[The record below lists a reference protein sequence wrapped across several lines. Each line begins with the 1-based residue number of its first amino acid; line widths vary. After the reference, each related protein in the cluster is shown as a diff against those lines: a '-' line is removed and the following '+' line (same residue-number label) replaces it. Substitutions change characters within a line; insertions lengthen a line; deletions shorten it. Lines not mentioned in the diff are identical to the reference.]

1 MGRERMKLPRRL
13 AGRKGVVLDTM
24 VFIYLFEDSPQFG
37 SVSEFIIEQGRLGK
51 FESIVTPVTAA
62 EIMLKPLQNKRY
74 DLADR
79 YRLALRSM
87 QNVVPVALSFE
98 TGLLAGSLRAKYGLP
113 LPDMIQVACAMQSK
127 PPTLITNDKAMEQM
141 EEAEVFLLSA
151 FL

>member
-1 MGRERMKLPRRL
+1 MKLPKRL
-13 AGRKGVVLDTM
+13 PGRKGVVLDTM
-24 VFIYLFEDSPQFG
+24 IFIYLFEDSPQFG
-37 SVSEFIIEQGRLGK
+37 SVSEFVLEQGRLGR
-51 FESIVTPVTAA
+51 FEGIVTPITAA
-62 EIMLKPLQNKRY
+62 ELMVKPLQNKRY

-87 QNVVPVALSFE
+87 QNVVPVAFSFE

-127 PPTLITNDKAMEQM
+127 TPTLITNDKAMEQI

>member
-1 MGRERMKLPRRL
+1 MKLPKRL

-24 VFIYLFEDSPQFG
+24 IFVYLFEDSPQFG
-37 SVSEFIIEQGRLGK
+37 SVSEFILEQGRLGK
-51 FESIVTPVTAA
+51 FESVVTPITAA
-62 EIMLKPLQNKRY
+62 ELMVKPLENKRY

-79 YRLALRSM
+79 YRFALRSM
-87 QNVVPVALSFE
+87 PNVMPVAFIFE

-127 PPTLITNDKAMEQM
+127 IPTLITNDKAMEQIG
-141 EEAEVFLLSA
+141 EAEVFLLSA

>member
-1 MGRERMKLPRRL
+1 MKLPRRL
-13 AGRKGVVLDTM
+13 TGRKGVVLDTM
-24 VFIYLFEDSPQFG
+24 IFIYLFEDSPQFG
-37 SVSEFIIEQGRLGK
+37 SVSEFIIEQGGLGK
-51 FESIVTPVTAA
+51 FESIITPITAA
-62 EIMLKPLQNKRY
+62 ELMVKPLQNKRH

-87 QNVVPVALSFE
+87 QNVVPVAFSFE

-113 LPDMIQVACAMQSK
+113 LPDMFQVACTMQSK
-127 PPTLITNDKAMEQM
+127 TPTLITNDKAMEQI

>member
-1 MGRERMKLPRRL
+1 MKLPKRL

-24 VFIYLFEDSPQFG
+24 VFIYLFEDSQQFG
-37 SVSEFIIEQGRLGK
+37 SVSEFILEQGRLGK
-51 FESIVTPVTAA
+51 FESIVTPITAA
-62 EIMLKPLQNKRY
+62 ELMVKPLQNKRY

-79 YRLALRSM
+79 YRLALRSI
-87 QNVVPVALSFE
+87 QNVLPVAFSFE

-127 PPTLITNDKAMEQM
+127 TPTLITNDKAMEQIG
-141 EEAEVFLLSA
+141 EAEVFLLSA

>member
-1 MGRERMKLPRRL
+1 MKVPKAL

-24 VFIYLFEDSPQFG
+24 LFIYLFEDSPQFG
-37 SVSEFIIEQGRLGK
+37 LVSEFVLEQAGLGK
-51 FESIVTPVTAA
+51 FECAVTPITAA
-62 EIMLKPLQNKRY
+62 ELMVKPLQNKRY

-87 QNVVPVALSFE
+87 RNVVPVAFSFE

-113 LPDMIQVACAMQSK
+113 LPDMVQAACAMQSK
-127 PPTLITNDKAMEQM
+127 TPTLITNDKGMEQID
-141 EEAEVFLLSA
+141 EAEVFLLNA

>member
-1 MGRERMKLPRRL
+1 MKVPKRL

-24 VFIYLFEDSPQFG
+24 IFIYLFEDSPQFAP
-37 SVSEFIIEQGRLGK
+37 VSEFIIEQVGLGK
-51 FESIVTPVTAA
+51 FEGVVTPITAA
-62 EIMLKPLQNKRY
+62 ELMVKPLQNKRY

-87 QNVVPVALSFE
+87 RNLVSVALSFE

-113 LPDMIQVACAMQSK
+113 LPDMIQAACAMGSK
-127 PPTLITNDKAMEQM
+127 IPTLITNDKAMEQID
-141 EEAEVFLLSA
+141 EAEVFSLNA

>member
-1 MGRERMKLPRRL
+1 MKVPKRL

-37 SVSEFIIEQGRLGK
+37 SVSEFILEQGRAGK
-51 FESIVTPVTAA
+51 FESIVTPITAA
-62 EIMLKPLQNKRY
+62 ELMVKPLQNKRY

-79 YRLALRSM
+79 YRLALRSI
-87 QNVVPVALSFE
+87 QNVLPVAFSFE

-113 LPDMIQVACAMQSK
+113 LPDMIQVACAMESK
-127 PPTLITNDKAMEQM
+127 TPTLITNDKGMERID
-141 EEAEVFLLSA
+141 EAEVFLLNA

>member
-1 MGRERMKLPRRL
+1 MKLPKRL

-37 SVSEFIIEQGRLGK
+37 SVSEFILEQGRLGK
-51 FESIVTPVTAA
+51 FESVVTPITAA
-62 EIMLKPLQNKRY
+62 ELMVKPLQKKRY

-79 YRLALRSM
+79 YRLALRNM
-87 QNVVPVALSFE
+87 QNVIPVAVTFE

-113 LPDMIQVACAMQSK
+113 LPDMLQVACAMQSK
-127 PPTLITNDKAMEQM
+127 TPALITNDKAMEQI

>member
-1 MGRERMKLPRRL
+1 MKLPRRL

-37 SVSEFIIEQGRLGK
+37 SVSEFIIEQGQLGK
-51 FESIVTPVTAA
+51 FESIITAITAA
-62 EIMLKPLQNKRY
+62 ELMVKPLQNRRY

-87 QNVVPVALSFE
+87 QNVVPVAFSFE
-98 TGLLAGSLRAKYGLP
+98 TGLLAGSLKAKYGLS

-127 PPTLITNDKAMEQM
+127 APTLITNDKAMEQI

-151 FL
+151 FLQE

>member
-1 MGRERMKLPRRL
+1 MKVPKRL

-37 SVSEFIIEQGRLGK
+37 SVSEFILEQVGLGK
-51 FESIVTPVTAA
+51 FEGVVTPITAA
-62 EIMLKPLQNKRY
+62 ELMVKPIQNRRY

-87 QNVVPVALSFE
+87 QNVVPVAFSFE

-113 LPDMIQVACAMQSK
+113 LPDMIQVACAMESRS
-127 PPTLITNDKAMEQM
+127 PTLITNDKVMERID
-141 EEAEVFLLSA
+141 EAEVFLLSA

>member
-1 MGRERMKLPRRL
+1 MKLPKRL

-24 VFIYLFEDSPQFG
+24 IFIYLFEDSPQFG
-37 SVSEFIIEQGRLGK
+37 SVSEFILEQVGLGK
-51 FESIVTPVTAA
+51 FESAVTPVTAA
-62 EIMLKPLQNKRY
+62 ELMVKPLQNKRY

-87 QNVVPVALSFE
+87 QNVVPVAMSFE
-98 TGLLAGSLRAKYGLP
+98 TGLLAGGLRAKYGLP

-127 PPTLITNDKAMEQM
+127 TPTLITNDKAMEHID
-141 EEAEVFLLSA
+141 EAEVFLLSA

>member
-1 MGRERMKLPRRL
+1 MKVPKRL

-37 SVSEFIIEQGRLGK
+37 SVSEFILEQVGLGK
-51 FESIVTPVTAA
+51 FEGVVTPITAA
-62 EIMLKPLQNKRY
+62 ELMVKPIQNRRY

-87 QNVVPVALSFE
+87 QNVVPVAFSFE

-113 LPDMIQVACAMQSK
+113 LPDMIQVACAMESRT
-127 PPTLITNDKAMEQM
+127 PTLITNDKVMERID
-141 EEAEVFLLSA
+141 EAEVFLLSA

>member
-1 MGRERMKLPRRL
+1 MKLPKRL

-24 VFIYLFEDSPQFG
+24 IFVYLFEDSPQFG
-37 SVSEFIIEQGRLGK
+37 SVSEFILEQGRLGK
-51 FESIVTPVTAA
+51 FESIVTPITAA
-62 EIMLKPLQNKRY
+62 ELMVKPLQNKRY

-87 QNVVPVALSFE
+87 QNVVPVAFSFE

-113 LPDMIQVACAMQSK
+113 LPDMIQVACAMRSNT
-127 PPTLITNDKAMEQM
+127 PTLITNDKAMEQI
-141 EEAEVFLLSA
+141 EEAEVFLLSV

>member
-1 MGRERMKLPRRL
+1 MKLPKRL

-37 SVSEFIIEQGRLGK
+37 SVSEFLLEQGRLGK
-51 FESIVTPVTAA
+51 FESIVTPITAT
-62 EIMLKPLQNKRY
+62 ELMVKPLQNKRY

-87 QNVVPVALSFE
+87 QNVVPVAFSFE
-98 TGLLAGSLRAKYGLP
+98 TGLLAGSLRAKYGLL

-127 PPTLITNDKAMEQM
+127 IPTLITNDKAMEQI

>member
-1 MGRERMKLPRRL
+1 MKLPKRL

-24 VFIYLFEDSPQFG
+24 IFVYLFEDSPQFG
-37 SVSEFIIEQGRLGK
+37 SVSEFILEQGRLGK
-51 FESIVTPVTAA
+51 FESIVTPITAA
-62 EIMLKPLQNKRY
+62 ELMVKPLQKKRY

-79 YRLALRSM
+79 YRFALRSM
-87 QNVVPVALSFE
+87 QNVVPVAFSFE

-127 PPTLITNDKAMEQM
+127 TPTLITNDKAMDQID
-141 EEAEVFLLSA
+141 EAEVFLLSA

>member
-1 MGRERMKLPRRL
+1 MKVPKRL
-13 AGRKGVVLDTM
+13 AGRKGVVIDTM
-24 VFIYLFEDSPQFG
+24 IFIYLFEDSPQFG
-37 SVSEFIIEQGRLGK
+37 SVSEFVLEQVGLGK
-51 FESIVTPVTAA
+51 FECAVTPITAA
-62 EIMLKPLQNKRY
+62 ELMVKPLQNKRY

-113 LPDMIQVACAMQSK
+113 LPDMIQVACAMESK
-127 PPTLITNDKAMEQM
+127 TPTVITNDKGMEQID
-141 EEAEVFLLSA
+141 EAEVFLLSA

>member
-1 MGRERMKLPRRL
+1 MKVPKRL

-37 SVSEFIIEQGRLGK
+37 SVSEFILEQVGLGK
-51 FESIVTPVTAA
+51 FEGVVTPITAA
-62 EIMLKPLQNKRY
+62 ELMVKPIQNRRY

-87 QNVVPVALSFE
+87 QTVVPVAFSFE

-113 LPDMIQVACAMQSK
+113 LPDMIQVACAMESRS
-127 PPTLITNDKAMEQM
+127 PTLITNDKVMERID
-141 EEAEVFLLSA
+141 EAEVFLLSA

>member
-1 MGRERMKLPRRL
+1 MKLPRGL
-13 AGRKGVVLDTM
+13 AGRKGVVLDTL

-37 SVSEFIIEQGRLGK
+37 SVSEFILEQGQLGK
-51 FESIVTPVTAA
+51 FESIITPITAA
-62 EIMLKPLQNKRY
+62 ELMVKPLQNKRY

-79 YRLALRSM
+79 YRLALRAM
-87 QNVVPVALSFE
+87 RNVTPVAFNFE

-127 PPTLITNDKAMEQM
+127 TPTLITNDKAMEQI

-151 FL
+151 FLQE

>member
-1 MGRERMKLPRRL
+1 MKLPKRL

-24 VFIYLFEDSPQFG
+24 IFIYLFEDSPQFG
-37 SVSEFIIEQGRLGK
+37 SVSEFILEHVGLGR
-51 FESIVTPVTAA
+51 FESAVTPITAA
-62 EIMLKPLQNKRY
+62 ELIIKPLQNKRY

-98 TGLLAGSLRAKYGLP
+98 GGLLAGSLRAKYGLP

-127 PPTLITNDKAMEQM
+127 TPTLITNDKAMEQI

-151 FL
+151 FF

>member
-1 MGRERMKLPRRL
+1 MKLPRRL

-37 SVSEFIIEQGRLGK
+37 AVSEFILEQGRLGK
-51 FESIVTPVTAA
+51 FESIITPITAA
-62 EIMLKPLQNKRY
+62 ELMVKPLQNKRY

-87 QNVVPVALSFE
+87 QNVVPVAFSFE

-113 LPDMIQVACAMQSK
+113 LPDMIQVASAMRSK
-127 PPTLITNDKAMEQM
+127 TPTLITNDKAMEQIG
-141 EEAEVFLLSA
+141 EAEVFLLSA

>member
-1 MGRERMKLPRRL
+1 MKLPKRL

-24 VFIYLFEDSPQFG
+24 IFIYLFEDSRQFA
-37 SVSEFIIEQGRLGK
+37 SVSEFILEQIGLGK
-51 FESIVTPVTAA
+51 FEGVVTPITAA
-62 EIMLKPLQNKRY
+62 ELMVKPLQNKRY

-87 QNVVPVALSFE
+87 QNVVPVVLSFE
-98 TGLLAGSLRAKYGLP
+98 VGLLSGGLRAKYGLP

-127 PPTLITNDKAMEQM
+127 TPTLITNDKAMEQID
-141 EEAEVFLLSA
+141 EAEVFLLSA

>member
-1 MGRERMKLPRRL
+1 MKLPKRL

-24 VFIYLFEDSPQFG
+24 IFIYLFEDSPQFG
-37 SVSEFIIEQGRLGK
+37 LVSEFVLEQGRLGK
-51 FESIVTPVTAA
+51 FESIVTPITAA
-62 EIMLKPLQNKRY
+62 EVMVKPLQNKRY

-87 QNVVPVALSFE
+87 QNVVPVAISFE

-127 PPTLITNDKAMEQM
+127 TPTLITNDKAMEQI
-141 EEAEVFLLSA
+141 EEAEVFLLSV

>member
-1 MGRERMKLPRRL
+1 MKLPKRL

-24 VFIYLFEDSPQFG
+24 IFIYLFEDSPQFG
-37 SVSEFIIEQGRLGK
+37 VVSEFILEQVGLGK
-51 FESIVTPVTAA
+51 FESVVTPITAA
-62 EIMLKPLQNKRY
+62 ELMVKPLQNNRC

-79 YRLALRSM
+79 YRVALRSM
-87 QNVVPVALSFE
+87 RNVVPVGFSFE

-113 LPDMIQVACAMQSK
+113 LPDMIQVACAMESK
-127 PPTLITNDKAMEQM
+127 SPTLITNDKAMEPI

>member
-1 MGRERMKLPRRL
+1 MKLPRRL

-37 SVSEFIIEQGRLGK
+37 SVSEFIIEQGQLGK
-51 FESIVTPVTAA
+51 FESIITPITAA
-62 EIMLKPLQNKRY
+62 ELMVKPLQNKRY

-87 QNVVPVALSFE
+87 RNVVPVAFSFE
-98 TGLLAGSLRAKYGLP
+98 TGLLAGSLRAKYGLS

-127 PPTLITNDKAMEQM
+127 APTLITNDKAMEQI

-151 FL
+151 FLQE